1 MLWLLRTYIEYN
13 MLVVSLIHSAHMLY
27 SLLSEKIKALDLVFK
42 KLSHHPPF
50 LCSLFHCADKLF
62 LDFLFHCTF
71 FHWNQLK
78 YPSFSADLG
87 LLHLSNK
94 HFACIFL
101 GVRCFCPVCPCSS
114 INHVFFISL
123 IIYTSFTF
131 ILAPLLFLECLVFVS
146 LFHCYKGLYFL
157 IHFSPSN
164 FICDFPRHT
173 NPSTRFFS
181 PSLKSSAFHPPWHH
195 SDVSL

>member
-1 MLWLLRTYIEYN
+1 MLWLLGTYIEYN
-13 MLVVSLIHSAHMLY
+13 MLVISLIHSAHMLY
-27 SLLSEKIKALDLVFK
+27 SLLSEKIKALDLVFY
-42 KLSHHPPF
+42 KLLWYIPF

-71 FHWNQLK
+71 FHWNPLK

-87 LLHLSNK
+87 LWHLSSK

-114 INHVFFISL
+114 INHVFFIPL

-131 ILAPLLFLECLVFVS
+131 ILVPCCFWSVLFLS
-146 LFHCYKGLYFL
+146 
-157 IHFSPSN
+157 HFFTAIKD
-164 FICDFPRHT
+164 FI
-173 NPSTRFFS
+173 S
-181 PSLKSSAFHPPWHH
+181 
-195 SDVSL
+195 